1 MRIAIQLQTTMNG
14 LIHSLRKVSYNFLQ
28 CETTKLLHNIQT
40 EYVNING
47 RRIKWN
53 KNNSNWLLSYA
64 CRGIIYPEFVGA
76 LSIDLP
82 TLHIWNVYLI
92 SLELRHLLGVLEIKT
107 DFNLIKKQKI
117 LICYALLS
125 GSRCDTI
132 AWARAL
138 FSSLIRNFLFNC
150 MSECFRCV
158 YLKIFA

>member
-1 MRIAIQLQTTMNG
+1 MRIAIQTANDDEW
-14 LIHSLRKVSYNFLQ
+14 IDSLRKVSYNLLQ
-28 CETTKLLHNIQT
+28 CEATKLLHNIQT

-53 KNNSNWLLSYA
+53 KNNTATDFCLMLVE
-64 CRGIIYPEFVGA
+64 GLYPEFVGA

-138 FSSLIRNFLFNC
+138 IRNFLLNC